1 MMKMSRIIFTFANP
15 VMSYQTGF
23 VVTDLAAR
31 EMMILGGAEDERIS
45 VELFIYLFLASAFL
59 FLPHAIFHHRFVLV
73 RLYPPRKWC
82 RV

>member
-1 MMKMSRIIFTFANP
+1 MSRIIFTFANP

-23 VVTDLAAR
+23 VVNDLAAR

-45 VELFIYLFLASAFL
+45 VEFFFFLLASIVL
-59 FLPHAIFHHRFVLV
+59 FLPHAIFHDCFVLV
-73 RLYPPRKWC
+73 RLYPLRKKG